1 MPQGMNT
8 DRPPLL
14 QLEGVGRRFTS
25 GLLGRRSVLAVDDV
39 HLSLAPGESLAVV
52 GESGSGKSTLGR
64 LIAGLIHPSAGR
76 ILFQGRDIAS
86 LNGDG
91 KAFRKAVQMI
101 FQDADGSLNPRLTV
115 RDLLLEPAR
124 VHQLPGN
131 DSPEE
136 PERLLRRAGLSP
148 DILTR
153 RPSEIS
159 GGQRQRIGIIRAL
172 SLAPKLIVA
181 DEPLAS
187 LDRSVQAHILCLM
200 REAREQGE
208 ASFVYISHDLATVRL
223 IADSAAV
230 MYRGR
235 IIEYG
240 EIRSILGNPLHP
252 YSRRLVASDPSRLIL
267 GTGRVDVQPQEHAAE
282 AGRGCPYAGQCP
294 ESDKECA
301 GTRPTLRAVHGRFVA
316 CHAVGA
322 CKPLVQADSRSNG
335 SGDGAARSGEGDQH
349 SESCPRVSS
358 NIRPWKS

>member
-1 MPQGMNT
+1 MPQGLNT
-8 DRPPLL
+8 GQPPLL
-14 QLEGVGRRFTS
+14 QLEGVGRRFKS

-39 HLSLAPGESLAVV
+39 HLRLEPGESLAVL

-64 LIAGLIHPSAGR
+64 LIARLIRPSSGR
-76 ILFQGRDIAS
+76 IHFQGRDIAS

-131 DSPEE
+131 ESPEE
-136 PERLLRRAGLSP
+136 AERLLRRTGLSSE
-148 DILTR
+148 ILSR
-153 RPSEIS
+153 RPAEIS

-172 SLAPKLIVA
+172 SLTPKLIVA

-200 REAREQGE
+200 REAREQQGT
-208 ASFVYISHDLATVRL
+208 SFVYISHDIATVRL

-240 EIRSILGNPLHP
+240 DVRSVLDDPLHP
-252 YSRRLVASDPSRLIL
+252 YTRRLIASDPSRLLL
-267 GTGRVDVQPQEHAAE
+267 GFAKKGTVLREEAPE
-282 AGRGCPYAGQCP
+282 AGCGCPYVSQCSEPRGDCTRAMP
-294 ESDKECA
+294 E
-301 GTRPTLRAVHGRFVA
+301 LRKHQDHYVA
-316 CHAVGA
+316 CHAMSSY
-322 CKPLVQADSRSNG
+322 PG
-335 SGDGAARSGEGDQH
+335 S
-349 SESCPRVSS
+349 
-358 NIRPWKS
+358 